1 MRSDFI
7 PPSEDATPFTVVEE
21 GTDKHFLPGFYV
33 DANMEYW
40 LTENTGLYAGGV
52 YQNNGTYTQRI
63 DSETAD
69 YATRVDLS
77 SMTGFRAGMN
87 YRF

>member
-1 MRSDFI
+1 
-7 PPSEDATPFTVVEE
+7 
-21 GTDKHFLPGFYV
+21 
-33 DANMEYW
+33 
-40 LTENTGLYAGGV
+40 LYAGGV